1 MIYLLTLT
9 DLGALLCNSKK
20 LKNKNVCL
28 GTFFC
33 IIRDCLVP
41 YVKILIWIF
50 DQTDPKAS
58 NILAQET
65 TIKVSLSNINK
76 MK

>member
-1 MIYLLTLT
+1 MYA
-9 DLGALLCNSKK
+9 LGLF
-20 LKNKNVCL
+20 
-28 GTFFC
+28 G
-33 IIRDCLVP
+33 IIRDCLIP

-65 TIKVSLSNINK
+65 TIKVSLSK
-76 MK
+76 